1 MRRAFVIFLVIAA
14 LGAVSYYRL
23 LDNYELTS
31 LDLRFVLR
39 QPKIPISDKI
49 VFIEI
54 GEDSLRKL
62 GRFPF
67 DRSYHAILIKAL
79 ADAKAK
85 LVLMDLLFSEPH
97 EHDKELEGALNQ
109 AGNVYLPYAF
119 ELDSPHLG
127 CGGAVSASGY
137 IARPLDYLAKEARGT
152 GCINIVPDPD
162 GKFRKAP
169 IFIKYKDVLYPHISL
184 AVACDYLGLRPSDLK
199 LPLDEKMNLQVN
211 FSGKWGSSYRHYS
224 YADIVQSYLA
234 KFSGDRPI
242 ANLADLKDKICIVG
256 LTASGTG
263 DVHPTPFEPICPGM
277 AVHAEVINSILNN
290 KFVSRASRWSNVAI
304 LFLMCILISIFTLK
318 TKPLI
323 ALLLLVSI
331 LLIFTAAAFLSFNYL
346 GLWIDMAY
354 LILAGILL
362 YLALTIHRYV
372 IEWKKRLVVENELG
386 IAKKIQESFL
396 PGGPPAVK
404 GAEISASMFTAKQVG
419 GDLYDFIDFSESRF
433 GVMIGDVSGKGVPA
447 ALFMAMAA
455 SAFKTFAKTPGLS
468 VRDCLVKL
476 NEKIVGES
484 SSNLFVTVFY
494 GIFDMKEMSFVYS
507 NGGHLP
513 VAHVGPDGSVKFL
526 DVEEGAPL
534 GLMEG
539 PYAERRVN
547 FKPGDFFVF
556 YTDGITEA
564 MNPKREMYGSER
576 LEKVIMAARM
586 LSSGEI
592 LKAIEKDVRKFEPVA
607 KQHDDMT
614 LIVVKISGPL
624 TKTVNRV

>member
-1 MRRAFVIFLVIAA
+1 MRRVAVILLIVAA
-14 LGAVSYYRL
+14 LGAGSYYRL
-23 LDNYELTS
+23 LDNYELTT
-31 LDLRFVLR
+31 LDLRFVSR
-39 QPKIPISDKI
+39 HPKIPISKNI
-49 VFIEI
+49 AFIEI
-54 GEDSLRKL
+54 GEDSIRKL

-79 ADAKAK
+79 TDAKAK
-85 LVLMDLLFSEPH
+85 LVLVDLLFSEPH
-97 EHDKELEGALNQ
+97 EHDKELESALHQ

-119 ELDSPHLG
+119 ELDKPG
-127 CGGAVSASGY
+127 QGRGGPASASGY
-137 IARPLDYLAKEARGT
+137 IARPLDYLAREARGT
-152 GCINIVPDPD
+152 GYINIVPDPD

-169 IFIKYKDVLYPHISL
+169 LFIKYEGVLHSHISL
-184 AVACDYLGLRPSDLK
+184 VLACDYLGLVPGDLK

-224 YADIVQSYLA
+224 YGDVVQSYLA

-242 ANLADLKDKICIVG
+242 VNLNDLKDAICIVG

-277 AVHAEVINSILNN
+277 AVHAEIINSIIN
-290 KFVSRASRWSNVAI
+290 KSFISRAPRWLNLAI
-304 LFLMCILISIFTLK
+304 IFVMGLLMSVFTLR
-318 TKPLI
+318 TKPLR

-331 LLIFTAAAFLSFNYL
+331 LIIFISAAFLSFNYL
-346 GLWIDMAY
+346 GLWIDMVYPA
-354 LILAGILL
+354 AAWVLL
-362 YLALTIHRYV
+362 YLALTIYRYV
-372 IEWKKRLVVENELG
+372 VEWKNRLVVENELG

-396 PGGPPAVK
+396 PKAALRVE
-404 GAEISASMFTAKQVG
+404 GAEIAASMFTAKQVG
-419 GDLYDFIDFSESRF
+419 GDLYDFIDISDSSF

-455 SAFKTFAKTPGLS
+455 GAFKTFAKMRELT

-476 NEKIVGES
+476 NEKIVAES
-484 SSNLFVTVFY
+484 ASNLFVTVFY
-494 GIFDMKEMSFVYS
+494 GIFDMKEKSFVYS

-513 VAHVGPDGSVKFL
+513 VAHVQGADGGIRFL

-539 PYAERRVN
+539 PYLERRVS

-564 MNPKREMYGSER
+564 MNPKREMYESRR
-576 LEKVIMAARM
+576 LEKVITANRSLTA
-586 LSSGEI
+586 GEI
-592 LKAIEKDVRKFEPVA
+592 LKSIEKDVRKFEPAA

-614 LIVVKISGPL
+614 LIVVKIL
-624 TKTVNRV
+624 